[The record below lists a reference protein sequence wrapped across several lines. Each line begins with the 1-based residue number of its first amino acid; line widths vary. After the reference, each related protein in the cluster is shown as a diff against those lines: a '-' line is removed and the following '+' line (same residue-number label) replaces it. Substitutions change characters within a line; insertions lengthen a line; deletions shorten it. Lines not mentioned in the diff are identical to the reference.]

1 MNNRR
6 MAIKAMVFSAMGIV
20 AALTALLLLAV
31 GCGTPS
37 VAGTVVSKKYD
48 AAEWK
53 FKQECAS
60 KRDGKCKRYV
70 TKRTLVEGEEWEVVV
85 RQANSDRE
93 FEFDVSEDLYNR
105 LEVGDIVITGDEWQV
120 NP

>member
-6 MAIKAMVFSAMGIV
+6 MAIKAMVFSVIGIV
-20 AALTALLLLAV
+20 AALAALLVLAV

-37 VAGTVVSKKYD
+37 VTGTVVAKEYD

-53 FKQECAS
+53 HKQECVS

-70 TKRTLVEGEEWEVVV
+70 TKRTLVEGEEWEVTV
-85 RQANSDRE
+85 RDDDGYDH
-93 FEFDVSEDLYNR
+93 EFDVSESLYNQ
-105 LEVGDIVITGDEWQV
+105 LKKGDRVVTGDKWQV